1 VSFIY
6 LRESVRRG
14 RESKPTVLQLILT
27 GRDRERERE
36 RSTHLQ
42 RYIVP
47 YHKNAFLE
55 NFDIG
60 K

>member
-1 VSFIY
+1 MSFIC
-6 LRESVRRG
+6 LRESVGSG

-27 GRDRERERE
+27 GLERERE
-36 RSTHLQ
+36 KYSFAT
-42 RYIVP
+42 IAP

-55 NFDIG
+55 NFDLD